1 MPKKLF
7 LSQAAGKDE
16 MTISDYSEKL
26 ETHNAAINTYSKE
39 AVKADSKDRRVRK
52 TRTALKHA
60 LTTLMLQKNIN
71 SISVKELTDLADIN
85 RGTFYL
91 HYSDVSDLLS
101 QSEDDLLDELKETL
115 DRFSDSSFKNERTRL
130 FTELYKLTAANADM
144 VRILI
149 SENGDIKFLN
159 KLKKLLRD
167 KCLSDWKAA
176 LQEEFEHF
184 DAYYAFI
191 VGGCLSL
198 IQYWFSNGMTET
210 AAELAAITTAFLDH
224 NVRPGTKFE
233 KAY

>member
-1 MPKKLF
+1 MTVLKSGETKDKQNDARPDPARPT
-7 LSQAAGKDE
+7 SRAA
-16 MTISDYSEKL
+16 SS
-26 ETHNAAINTYSKE
+26 
-39 AVKADSKDRRVRK
+39 DRRVRK
-52 TRTALKHA
+52 TMNALKHA
-60 LTTLMLQKNIN
+60 LSTLMLQKNIN
-71 SISVKELTDLADIN
+71 SISVKELTDMADIN

-101 QSEDDLLDELKETL
+101 HSEDDLLDELKETL
-115 DRFSDSSFKNERTRL
+115 DRFSDDSFKNEPTRL

-167 KCLSDWKAA
+167 KCLNDWKKT
-176 LQEEFEHF
+176 LQENLENF

-198 IQYWFSNGMTET
+198 IQYWFSNDMRET
-210 AAELAAITTAFLDH
+210 PAELAAITTAFINH
-224 NVRPGTKFE
+224 NVKNL
-233 KAY
+233 A